1 MRGREKTRSKNHPLP
16 QNKIHIQE
24 VRPPKDRRG
33 DGLISGQSPF
43 GRLRYG
49 EPNAI
54 ENVISTT
61 PGIAAG
67 HITL

>member
-33 DGLISGQSPF
+33 VGLISGQLPF

-49 EPNAI
+49 ERNAI
-54 ENVISTT
+54 ENVVSTM
-61 PGIAAG
+61 PGVAVG
-67 HITL
+67 HIVL